1 MLSDR
6 VRELRGVPFFV
17 PLAAAILF
25 IGLGDAVTGSYMT
38 LFAVDKA
45 HLSPL
50 ELGTLLTVLALSSIL
65 VSTAFGHWLD
75 RAPSRIP
82 LFSAL
87 LMTTV
92 GYALLALTT
101 QYNLLLLIACLP
113 LGTSAAAFPQL
124 FAIAKGHL
132 DQATNATTERGVAML
147 RALWSAAW
155 ATGPALGAIAVAAWS
170 FSGVFLTTA
179 LCGVVAGII
188 VVLAGVRLPNRTSI
202 SNTSLIP
209 DRQSLRAVGLAAS
222 SFTLFHMAM
231 FMGSI
236 ALPIVV
242 TRDLGGTK
250 SDVGLIFSVCALL
263 EVLVLLKFVL
273 RPSTL
278 GYHRWLSRGFV
289 CFLLYFLTIFFL
301 PSITVL
307 FVGQVLR
314 AAGIGLVG
322 YLGIAYIQS
331 SMPDRIGSAAALFS
345 NTVNAGSLLA
355 GFAAGSW
362 AQMLGYSS
370 VFAACAG
377 LSGLGWILFQVQL
390 WLREYADTD
399 KK

>member
-1 MLSDR
+1 MRSDR
-6 VRELRGVPFFV
+6 IRELRAVPFFV
-17 PLAAAILF
+17 PLATAVMF

-38 LFAVDKA
+38 LFAADRA

-50 ELGTLLTVLALSSIL
+50 ALGSLLTVLALSSIL
-65 VSTAFGHWLD
+65 VSTAFGHWFD
-75 RAPSRIP
+75 RAPSRVP
-82 LFSAL
+82 LFLAL

-101 QYNLLLLIACLP
+101 QYHLLLLIACLP
-113 LGTSAAAFPQL
+113 LGMSAAAFPQL

-132 DQATNATTERGVAML
+132 DHATVATTERGVAML
-147 RALWSAAW
+147 RALWSVAW
-155 ATGPALGAIAVAAWS
+155 AVGPALGAVAIAAWG

-179 LCGVVAGII
+179 SCGVVASVI
-188 VVLAGVRLPNRTSI
+188 VLLAGVRVPNRTST
-202 SNTSLIP
+202 SNAGLLS
-209 DRQSLRAVGLAAS
+209 DRQSLRTVGLAAS

-250 SDVGLIFSVCALL
+250 SEVGLIFSVCALL
-263 EVLVLLKFVL
+263 EVLVLLRFVL
-273 RPSTL
+273 HPSTQR
-278 GYHRWLSRGFV
+278 YQRWLSRGFV

-301 PSITVL
+301 PSIAVL
-307 FVGQVLR
+307 FVAQALR

-322 YLGIAYIQS
+322 YLGIGYIQS
-331 SMPDRIGSAAALFS
+331 SMPDRVGSAAALFS

-362 AQMLGYSS
+362 AQIFGYSS
-370 VFAACAG
+370 VFTACAG

-390 WLREYADTD
+390 RLREYDD
-399 KK
+399 SNKK

>member
-1 MLSDR
+1 MQNDR
-6 VRELRGVPFFV
+6 IRELRAVPFFV
-17 PLAAAILF
+17 PLATAIMF
-25 IGLGDAVTGSYMT
+25 TGLGDAVTGSYMT
-38 LFAVDKA
+38 LFAVERA

-50 ELGTLLTVLALSSIL
+50 ALGTLLTVLALSSIL
-65 VSTAFGHWLD
+65 VSTAFGHWFD
-75 RAPSRIP
+75 RAPSRAP
-82 LFSAL
+82 VFLAL

-101 QYNLLLLIACLP
+101 QYQLLLLIACLP

-132 DQATNATTERGVAML
+132 DDARDATTERGVAML

-155 ATGPALGAIAVAAWS
+155 AIGPALGAIAIAFWG

-179 LCGVVAGII
+179 LCGVVASLI
-188 VVLAGVRLPNRTSI
+188 VLFARVRVPNRTSI
-202 SNTSLIP
+202 SNADLIP
-209 DRQSLRAVGLAAS
+209 DRQSLRTVGLAAS

-273 RPSTL
+273 RPSTQR
-278 GYHRWLSRGFV
+278 YQRWLSRGFL
-289 CFLLYFLTIFFL
+289 CFLLYFLTVIFL
-301 PSITVL
+301 PSIAVL
-307 FVGQVLR
+307 FAAQALR

-322 YLGIAYIQS
+322 YLGIGYIQS

-362 AQMLGYSS
+362 AQVFGYPS

-390 WLREYADTD
+390 RLREYTDTD

>member
-1 MLSDR
+1 MRSDR
-6 VRELRGVPFFV
+6 IRELRAVPFFV
-17 PLAAAILF
+17 PLATAVMF

-38 LFAVDKA
+38 LFAADRA

-50 ELGTLLTVLALSSIL
+50 ALGSLLTVLALSSIL
-65 VSTAFGHWLD
+65 VSTAFGHWFD
-75 RAPSRIP
+75 RAPSRVP
-82 LFSAL
+82 LFLAL

-101 QYNLLLLIACLP
+101 QYHLLLLIACLP
-113 LGTSAAAFPQL
+113 LGMSAAAFPQL

-132 DQATNATTERGVAML
+132 DHATVATTERGVAML
-147 RALWSAAW
+147 RALWSVAW
-155 ATGPALGAIAVAAWS
+155 AVGPALGAVAIAAWG

-179 LCGVVAGII
+179 SCGVVASVI
-188 VVLAGVRLPNRTSI
+188 VLLAGVRVPNRTST
-202 SNTSLIP
+202 SNAGLLP
-209 DRQSLRAVGLAAS
+209 DRQSLRTVGLAAS

-250 SDVGLIFSVCALL
+250 SEVGLIFSVCALL
-263 EVLVLLKFVL
+263 EVLVLLRFVL
-273 RPSTL
+273 HPSTQR
-278 GYHRWLSRGFV
+278 YQRWLSRGFV

-301 PSITVL
+301 PSIAVL
-307 FVGQVLR
+307 FVAQVLR

-322 YLGIAYIQS
+322 YLGIGYIQS
-331 SMPDRIGSAAALFS
+331 SMPDRVGSAAALFS

-362 AQMLGYSS
+362 AQMFGYSS
-370 VFAACAG
+370 VFTACAG

-390 WLREYADTD
+390 RLREYDD
-399 KK
+399 SNKK